1 MQQVKPVAEAPR
13 GYWVEPFTEI
23 IRGVKEVSKET
34 FQQYAETLYH
44 HRVNGNPL
52 SGDITN
58 VEERKKSIEGFYQ
71 AYVALTGQLDLTE
84 RASLLATGFMKDI
97 SKCDPC
103 PLTKVQK
110 DWVISTSLP
119 GALRAVNGLDLLRT
133 PLVEDWLI
141 DYRLACSTPEVISP
155 QTNLYEHLSEEDRGE
170 LTTQRGIIG
179 GFWYQEFKNG
189 KISRDDVEHYLNKI
203 KRHSKNPQEVLPKLS
218 NYMME
223 NVYNKNVELA
233 NQFFKDNPKGYND
246 FWIASTVALEKFL
259 QNTP

>member
-1 MQQVKPVAEAPR
+1 MQQVKPAAEAPR
-13 GYWVEPFTEI
+13 GYWVEPFIEI

-44 HRVNGNPL
+44 HRVNGNSL

-84 RASLLATGFMKDI
+84 RASLLAKGFMKDI

-110 DWVISTSLP
+110 EWVTSTSLP

-141 DYRLACSTPEVISP
+141 DYRLACSTPAVIAP
-155 QTNLYEHLSEEDRGE
+155 QTDLYEELSETDKSD
-170 LTTQRGIIG
+170 LTTQRGSIG
-179 GFWYQEFKNG
+179 VFWYLEFKKG
-189 KISRDDVEHYLNKI
+189 TISREDIVNYFDKI
-203 KRHSKNPQEVLPKLS
+203 KKHSENPKESLPKLS

-223 NVYNKNVELA
+223 NVFNKNVELA
-233 NQFFKDNPKGYND
+233 NKYFKENPRGYKA
-246 FWIASTVALEKFL
+246 FWVASIVALDTFL
-259 QNTP
+259 KNTP